1 MSGRF
6 ITHIVC
12 FISPRGLLWGRV
24 LTERRQRSRCSVQLS
39 NIPLPPD
46 QQGVIHT
53 CSTYLSNWS
62 QVTFQ
67 FKLPQWHQRRCLPTY
82 LVAGLLSHSNLS
94 SAGGAS
100 QPSLKRKVINPVES
114 GGGGRIDDNDDD
126 APQWVIFGMSLKGGE
141 DTKEVG
147 EGELFHHRSWGG
159 LFLPKQNRACWTL
172 FLIVEVFVFWIQF
185 VSLFVFIVLYICVF
199 LPTVRLWST
208 NLETISAWSGDN
220 FPMHAFL
227 FLKTYTVSVIA
238 VRKQNKWRS
247 ARTTEH
253 FWHFLCSI
261 WNKNRVKSCNITELH
276 SVSLSHAFRQSA
288 TE

>member
-1 MSGRF
+1 MSGRL

-126 APQWVIFGMSLKGGE
+126 APQRVIFGMSLKGGE

-159 LFLPKQNRACWTL
+159 IVFAEAEQSLLDTVFNCWGFCFLNSIS
-172 FLIVEVFVFWIQF
+172 LIVCFYCFVY
-185 VSLFVFIVLYICVF
+185 LCV
-199 LPTVRLWST
+199 PS
-208 NLETISAWSGDN
+208 
-220 FPMHAFL
+220 
-227 FLKTYTVSVIA
+227 Y
-238 VRKQNKWRS
+238 
-247 ARTTEH
+247 
-253 FWHFLCSI
+253 C
-261 WNKNRVKSCNITELH
+261 
-276 SVSLSHAFRQSA
+276 
-288 TE
+288 

>member
-159 LFLPKQNRACWTL
+159 LILPKQNRACWTL
-172 FLIVEVFVFWIQF
+172 FLIVAVFVFSIQL

-208 NLETISAWSGDN
+208 NPETISAWSGEN

-227 FLKTYTVSVIA
+227 FLKTYTVSVMQHHST
-238 VRKQNKWRS
+238 KQMTQCQNDG
-247 ARTTEH
+247 A
-253 FWHFLCSI
+253 FLAFFLQHL
-261 WNKNRVKSCNITELH
+261 KQK
-276 SVSLSHAFRQSA
+276 LSQIL
-288 TE
+288 